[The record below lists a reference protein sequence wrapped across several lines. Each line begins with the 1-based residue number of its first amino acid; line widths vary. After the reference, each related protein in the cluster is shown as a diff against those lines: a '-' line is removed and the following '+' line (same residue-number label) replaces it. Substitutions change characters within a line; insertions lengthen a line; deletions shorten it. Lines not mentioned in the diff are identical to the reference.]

1 MQENKEKNSYR
12 LALKDKILDAAMH
25 AFFMHGIRAVRM
37 TDIAKE
43 LSISKRTMYE
53 IYKDKE
59 EVLYYSIIK
68 YHNQRIDYLTSYT
81 NEGHHVIDVIL
92 EAFRLKMKEV
102 RTVNPAFY
110 EDIMKY
116 PRVEEYI
123 LERRKKSRH
132 NFLEF
137 MQLGVKQGLL
147 REEIDYDMVPIIFDA
162 IGKHIMDN
170 QLLRRYTAEQLFT
183 NFFLIPIRGLCTP
196 YGVEVLDKAV
206 VKIQ

>member
-1 MQENKEKNSYR
+1 MQEIKEKNSYR
-12 LALKDKILDAAMH
+12 LALKDKILDAAMN

-43 LSISKRTMYE
+43 LAISKRTMYE

-68 YHNQRIDYLTSYT
+68 YHKQRITYLTDYT

-92 EAFRLKMKEV
+92 EAYRIKMKEV

-110 EDIMKY
+110 EDLMKY

-123 LERRKKSRH
+123 LDSRH
-132 NFLEF
+132 QSKRNFLEF
-137 MQLGVKQGLL
+137 MQKGVKQGLL
-147 REEIDYDMVPIIFDA
+147 REEIDYDMVPNIFDA

-170 QLLRRYTAEQLFT
+170 QLLRRYTVEQLFK
-183 NFFLIPIRGLCTP
+183 NFFLIPLRGLCTP
-196 YGVEVLDKAV
+196 HGVKVLDEAV